1 MEFVN
6 ILQHIATFFPP
17 TAKQQSQRSAATVMQ
32 VPAPGQPSASNV
44 ITLCTT
50 VVSHSIVCHF
60 SANCSSKRQQKT
72 IWN

>member
-17 TAKQQSQRSAATVMQ
+17 QQNSKVSDQ
-32 VPAPGQPSASNV
+32 QPLLYKYQPRGSASNI